1 MKTPVIKTE
10 NLTKT
15 YGGINRVDGLNLKIP
30 EGKIYGFLGANGA
43 GKTTTM
49 KMLLGLTP
57 PSGGRIEIFG
67 TPFEENRIEI
77 LKKTGSIIENPSYYG
92 HLTGKENL
100 KLLEKILDVSE
111 EESEKVLKLVG
122 LYEERDKKVKNY
134 SLGMKQRLAIA
145 MALLRDPKL
154 LILDEPTN
162 GLDPE
167 GIREI
172 RELLKSL
179 ARKRNI
185 TVMISSHQL
194 SEIEKIADIIGILK
208 DGKLIFE
215 GTLKELERYKKLKTT
230 LETDDGLLGLEVLSD
245 YHPKL
250 LDDKLVFEN
259 LKKEEIPPLIK
270 KLVNAGIGIYELSH
284 EQLNLEDL
292 YFEIIGERDEPK

>member
-215 GTLKELERYKKLKTT
+215 GTLKALQKVK
-230 LETDDGLLGLEVLSD
+230 DD
-245 YHPKL
+245 
-250 LDDKLVFEN
+250 
-259 LKKEEIPPLIK
+259 
-270 KLVNAGIGIYELSH
+270 A
-284 EQLNLEDL
+284 
-292 YFEIIGERDEPK
+292 